1 MEMRI
6 DFEEWNNKYHSID
19 NSLEKKYLKIC
30 MKSTLYG
37 LIDCFL
43 SFVVSKGASYA

>member
-6 DFEEWNNKYHSID
+6 DFEEWNNKYYFID
-19 NSLEKKYLKIC
+19 NFLEKKYLKIC
-30 MKSTLYG
+30 MKFIFYG

-43 SFVVSKGASYA
+43 FFVVLKGVSYV